1 MTSAF
6 DLDFDLDRAVPWGRN
21 RAEYLAFFG
30 LLDLAPGARILDCGS
45 GPSSFNAEMTAL
57 GFQVISADPLYGC
70 GKPAIAGRI
79 AGARSA
85 IMTGVKAAAGR
96 FVWDD
101 YGSPEG
107 LERTRLSAM
116 KFFLEDYEEGRAE
129 GRYINA
135 SLPDLPFDDGAFD
148 LALSSHF
155 LLLYSAQLDL
165 AFHEA
170 AALEMLRVAAEARI
184 FPLLDM
190 TGARSRHLEPL
201 LQALTAH
208 GYACEIRAVAYE
220 FQLGGNEMLRIAR
233 T

>member
-1 MTSAF
+1 MTGDF

-21 RAEYLAFFG
+21 RAEYLAFFD
-30 LLDLAPGARILDCGS
+30 LLDLAPGARILDCGA

-57 GFQVISADPLYGC
+57 GFKVVSADPLYGYS
-70 GKPAIAGRI
+70 KPAIAGRI

-85 IMTGVKAAAGR
+85 IMTGVKAASGR

-116 KFFLEDYEEGRAE
+116 KFFLEDYEEGLAE
-129 GRYINA
+129 GRYRDA
-135 SLPDLPFDDGAFD
+135 RLPELPFDDGAFD

-165 AFHEA
+165 AFHQA
-170 AALEMLRVAAEARI
+170 AVLEMLRVAAEARI

-190 TGARSRHLEPL
+190 AGTRSRHLEPL
-201 LQALTAH
+201 IEALTAS

-220 FQLGGNEMLRIAR
+220 FQKGGNEMLRIAR
-233 T
+233 N